1 MHNSISGSVQC
12 ANQVRDIDSWPQ
24 LTHAI
29 DRNQLGRNAPSLGE
43 TVTSLQF
50 AHLIIGV
57 SELNTANSLQ
67 QPVILPAG
75 VKFVQF
81 IKRTLGQVRH
91 RFRGVD
97 LKHES
102 WSMRGRTTR
111 LIQWSLINYGDITRA
126 TLGELIRYCCPNNAR
141 SDNKNF

>member
-12 ANQVRDIDSWPQ
+12 ANQVRYIDSWSQ

-75 VKFVQF
+75 GKIVQF
-81 IKRTLGQVRH
+81 IKRTLGQFRH

-102 WSMRGRTTR
+102 WSRRGRTTR
-111 LIQWSLINYGDITRA
+111 LIQWSLMSYSANSRA
-126 TLGELIRYCCPNNAR
+126 TAGGLSSKC
-141 SDNKNF
+141 

>member
-1 MHNSISGSVQC
+1 MHYSISGGVQC
-12 ANQVRDIDSWPQ
+12 ANQVCDIDSWPQ
-24 LTHAI
+24 LTHTI
-29 DRNQLGRNAPSLGE
+29 GRTQLARNAPSLGE
-43 TVTSLQF
+43 PVTSLQL

-57 SELNTANSLQ
+57 RELNTANSLQ

-81 IKRTLGQVRH
+81 IQRTLGQFRH

-111 LIQWSLINYGDITRA
+111 FIQWPLINYGDISRA